1 MISNSGSH
9 KLILRFSIR
18 DEIFVGRKFL
28 VSCSLRTETQIQF
41 FINFRKGQLPY
52 NEFRGIF
59 QDQGIANDDFQ
70 KLRKVGFL
78 QPNCNNSKLD
88 DSMTWLL

>member
-9 KLILRFSIR
+9 QLILRFSIS
-18 DEIFVGRKFL
+18 DEIFVGRKLL
-28 VSCSLRTETQIQF
+28 VSCSLRTETRIQF

-52 NEFRGIF
+52 NEFRESF

-70 KLRKVGFL
+70 ELRKVGFL

-88 DSMTWLL
+88 DSMALLS

>member
-28 VSCSLRTETQIQF
+28 VSCSLRTESRIQF

-52 NEFRGIF
+52 NEFREIF
-59 QDQGIANDDFQ
+59 QNQGIANGLSS
-70 KLRKVGFL
+70 KIKESRVSSTEL
-78 QPNCNNSKLD
+78 QQFEA
-88 DSMTWLL
+88 